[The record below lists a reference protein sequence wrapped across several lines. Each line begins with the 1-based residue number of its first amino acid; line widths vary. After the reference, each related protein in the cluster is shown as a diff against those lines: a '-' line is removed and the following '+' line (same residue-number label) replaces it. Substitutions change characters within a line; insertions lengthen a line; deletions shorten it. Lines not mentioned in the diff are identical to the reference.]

1 MTLQDL
7 ANYGDIFG
15 AVGVIASLVYVGWQI
30 RANTKA
36 ARLRMHEQVTQTYM
50 SFLGSI
56 LVDPGAFAAGFKSED
71 PDFGDLGDDQQVFF
85 FATMLGFFKHFE
97 MMYVQCAQGVMDEQ
111 TWNAWSTH
119 IRMQFHQ
126 PGAQNWQNLRKATFI
141 PAFRE
146 YLDNS
151 TPPEM
156 KKFVDL
162 LESRSGGSL
171 LYLA

>member
-7 ANYGDIFG
+7 ANYGEILG
-15 AVGVIASLVYVGWQI
+15 AAGVIASLIFVGWQI
-30 RANTKA
+30 RSNTRA

-56 LVDPGAFAAGFKSED
+56 LVDPGSFAAGLKSD
-71 PDFGDLGDDQQVFF
+71 KADFADLNDAQKAFF

-97 MMYVQCAQGVMDEQ
+97 MMYVQYSQGVMDEE

-126 PGAQNWQNLRKATFI
+126 PGAQRWWNLRKETFI

-146 YLDNS
+146 YLDSS
-151 TPPEM
+151 TPPTM
-156 KKFVDL
+156 HRFVDL
-162 LESRSGGSL
+162 LEKQGTPQR
-171 LYLA
+171 

>member
-7 ANYGDIFG
+7 ANLGEILG
-15 AVGVIASLVYVGWQI
+15 AAGVIVSLIFVGWQI

-56 LVDPGAFAAGFKSED
+56 LVDPGAFAAGIKSEER
-71 PDFGDLGDDQQVFF
+71 DLADLNDAQKAFF

-97 MMYVQCAQGVMDEQ
+97 MMYAQYSQGVMDEE

-119 IRMQFHQ
+119 IRMEFHQ
-126 PGAQNWQNLRKATFI
+126 PGAQTWWSLRKDAFT

-146 YLDNS
+146 YLDAS
-151 TPPEM
+151 TAPEM
-156 KKFVDL
+156 RKFVDF
-162 LESRSGGSL
+162 LE
-171 LYLA
+171 

>member
-7 ANYGDIFG
+7 ANYGEILG
-15 AVGVIASLVYVGWQI
+15 AGGVIASLVFVGYQI

-56 LVDPGAFAAGFKSED
+56 LVDPGSFAAGFKSED
-71 PDFGDLGDDQQVFF
+71 PNFADLNDGQKGFF

-97 MMYVQCAQGVMDEQ
+97 MMYVQFSQGVMDKR
-111 TWNAWSTH
+111 TWDAWSTH

-126 PGAQNWQNLRKATFI
+126 PGVQIWWNLRKDTFI
-141 PAFRE
+141 PEFRE

-151 TPPEM
+151 TAPEM
-156 KKFVDL
+156 RKFVDL
-162 LESRSGGSL
+162 LE
-171 LYLA
+171 